1 MYHYT
6 YQNLNMNVSGDK
18 FVLPL
23 DIAEADDIAI
33 QKVVEMF
40 TKPGTYNRAFM
51 NNVEKDVKIYGKGN
65 IRLKFLFEGY
75 DEHYPFYLELVVF
88 RFKYGDVTDMY
99 GHKLPSKKFYY
110 KDIVTAGDSESK
122 LDDKLV
128 NDGQLMVAMRVET
141 EHGGLLEELVD
152 VNTIPSIIEKTK
164 IKKVSFI
171 SFI

>member
-6 YQNLNMNVSGDK
+6 YWDLCMNVSGEK

-23 DIAEADDIAI
+23 DISIADADDDIVI

-40 TKPGTYNRAFM
+40 TKPGTYSRAFM
-51 NNVEKDVKIYGKGN
+51 NNAEKDVEVYGNGN

-75 DEHYPFYLELVVF
+75 DEYYPFYLELEVF
-88 RFKYGDVTDMY
+88 RYQEGNVTNMY

-110 KDIVTAGDSESK
+110 
-122 LDDKLV
+122 DDHEILS
-128 NDGQLMVAMRVET
+128 DGQLMVAMRVET

-171 SFI
+171 